1 MVSQLETQIDKL
13 TEALENQTR
22 LYQEALKRSR
32 KAEKCSE
39 TFQDQL
45 KQLEDELLSVDLI
58 QDGLKLEK
66 QKVVA
71 CIIFFHVK
79 VTKDRDTANH
89 IALISCSIIH
99 SMQIMR
105 ISKIRHPVGSSN
117 IFEQRFYLEKVAK
130 LLSSKPI

>member
-1 MVSQLETQIDKL
+1 MVSQLETQIAKL

-22 LYQEALKRSR
+22 LYQEAMERSW

-45 KQLEDELLSVDLI
+45 KHLEEELLSLDLM

-71 CIIFFHVK
+71 CIIFFGTK
-79 VTKDRDTANH
+79 VTKDRDTANC
-89 IALISCSIIH
+89 IALICQNITQSTA
-99 SMQIMR
+99 
-105 ISKIRHPVGSSN
+105 SN
-117 IFEQRFYLEKVAK
+117 MN
-130 LLSSKPI
+130 